1 MVAIQRLDKKF
12 ESICKIYLY
21 QIWVNMFC
29 TAAIDYDLLF
39 KSKLDSNK
47 EKPLQQSYYH
57 EAIAK
62 WGCFFV

>member
-1 MVAIQRLDKKF
+1 
-12 ESICKIYLY
+12 
-21 QIWVNMFC
+21 MFC

-62 WGCFFV
+62 